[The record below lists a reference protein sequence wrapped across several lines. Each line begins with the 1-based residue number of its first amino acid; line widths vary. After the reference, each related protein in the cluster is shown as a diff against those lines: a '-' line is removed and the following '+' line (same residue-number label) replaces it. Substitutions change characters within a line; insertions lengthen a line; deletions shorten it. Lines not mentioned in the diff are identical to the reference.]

1 MYIDFSLASG
11 NETWKWKTSIC
22 RCYFSDTIFQLAT
35 VDHTGGY
42 RSHSQ
47 PRYDY
52 DPLWSIKYP
61 AYVLLSSIIIY
72 YHSPILP
79 LSTNDWA
86 LLSDDDSWAMIFD
99 IP

>member
-52 DPLWSIKYP
+52 DPL
-61 AYVLLSSIIIY
+61 
-72 YHSPILP
+72 
-79 LSTNDWA
+79 
-86 LLSDDDSWAMIFD
+86 
-99 IP
+99 